1 MRGNMSGL
9 FYLDVYGQYK
19 ESSNYST
26 QMIKKRPEMAHLK
39 NIKIMPLALQR
50 SEVTKLKQMVG
61 CTYYQPINVLR
72 LQITM
77 PREV

>member
-1 MRGNMSGL
+1 
-9 FYLDVYGQYK
+9 
-19 ESSNYST
+19 
-26 QMIKKRPEMAHLK
+26 MAHLK

-61 CTYYQPINVLR
+61 CTYYQPKNVLR